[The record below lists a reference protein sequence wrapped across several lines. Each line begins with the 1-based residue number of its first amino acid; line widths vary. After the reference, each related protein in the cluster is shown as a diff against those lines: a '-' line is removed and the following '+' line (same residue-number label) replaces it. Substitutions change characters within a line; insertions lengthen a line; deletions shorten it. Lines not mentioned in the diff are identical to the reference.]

1 MAGKRG
7 RPPKTPNS
15 SSKKTPS
22 VVKRPEGSSSKELSL
37 SDEEALEDIDSLTP
51 KKAAELSNVTQKW
64 VEKKKP
70 SREDI
75 EKIDDC
81 LRANDEKAVESA
93 VKQANGENNQPSTSY
108 VEETLESTA
117 SKEGV
122 SVNVQDKGKEKVVE
136 CVQEGSDSENTQPWI
151 PAILKEKAK
160 ERWVQEGDPNTAYFH
175 SAIRSRQY
183 KNRILSITT
192 AEGVCIQDQQGIMDE
207 FVDQY
212 AKLYAMKEVSF

>member
-15 SSKKTPS
+15 SSKKSPS
-22 VVKRPEGSSSKELSL
+22 IVKRLEGSSSKELSL

-51 KKAAELSNVTQKW
+51 KKAAELSNVTPKW

-70 SREDI
+70 SSEDI

-81 LRANDEKAVESA
+81 LRANDEKAMENV
-93 VKQANGENNQPSTSY
+93 VKQANGENSQPSTSY
-108 VEETLESTA
+108 VEETPESTT
-117 SKEGV
+117 SKEGA
-122 SVNVQDKGKEKVVE
+122 SINVQDKGKEKVVE

-151 PAILKEKAK
+151 PKAK
-160 ERWVQEGDPNTAYFH
+160 ERWVQEGDQNTAYFH

-183 KNRILSITT
+183 KNKILSITT

-207 FVDQY
+207 FVNQY
-212 AKLYAMKEVSF
+212 AKLYARKEMI

>member
-22 VVKRPEGSSSKELSL
+22 IVKRPEGSSSKELSL

-81 LRANDEKAVESA
+81 LRANDEKVVESA
-93 VKQANGENNQPSTSY
+93 VKQANGENSQPSTSY
-108 VEETLESTA
+108 VEDTPESTA

-151 PAILKEKAK
+151 PFLNRRLKKGGCRRE
-160 ERWVQEGDPNTAYFH
+160 T
-175 SAIRSRQY
+175 
-183 KNRILSITT
+183 RILLIFTVLLDLDSIRTESL
-192 AEGVCIQDQQGIMDE
+192 ALLQQRGFAFKISRELWMN
-207 FVDQY
+207 
-212 AKLYAMKEVSF
+212 L